1 MPDEIYYDNSAT
13 TRTREESAKLVY
25 EMLTDCY
32 GNPSSLHR
40 RGFLAQQRLDKARE
54 QTAET
59 LGCQSGEIYF
69 TSGGTEADNIAI
81 LGAARAQQRM
91 GKKIVTTAIEHDAVL
106 NTVKFLE
113 GEGWEI
119 VRLKPDR
126 EGKITAQQVLDAVD
140 NQTALVSMM
149 AVNNE
154 VGSVLPVAQV
164 SRLLRKEYPRVLLHC
179 DAVQAWC
186 KQPLRLGKA
195 LDVDFLSVS
204 GHKIYAPKGCGALYV
219 KKGSRLRPVSFG
231 GGQEKNI
238 RPGTEGIANL
248 CAMGLSA
255 QLLTA
260 ESAENHSRVTLIR
273 DALLEGLTKLPD
285 ICINSPA
292 DATPYILNFSGGKRH
307 LCFQRFCLCKGRSQ
321 PRFAGD
327 GSGAGARGQRHPPEL
342 WALQHPGAGAAF
354 SGGAGGRTQTLPPL
368 NRQKIEWIL
377 LLLTQKE
384 FIMKEVILL
393 KNGEIALK
401 GLNRHA
407 FEDRLIKNARRKLM
421 PVGEFHFKKAQST
434 IYVEPQSD
442 DYDLDEAVDRLQK
455 HCRFDP
461 RLRGGEGF

>member
-1 MPDEIYYDNSAT
+1 MYPFLKGRTGNEREQTDRGKCAFLPDEIYYDNSAT

-54 QTAET
+54 QTAAT

-140 NQTALVSMM
+140 NQTVLVSMM

-292 DATPYILNFSGGKRH
+292 DATPYILNFSALGV
-307 LCFQRFCLCKGRSQ
+307 RSEIMLH
-321 PRFAGD
+321 FLEEKSIYVSS
-327 GSGAGARGQRHPPEL
+327 GSACAK
-342 WALQHPGAGAAF
+342 
-354 SGGAGGRTQTLPPL
+354 GGASHVLQAMGLERERADSAIRLSFGRYNTPEQVPL
-368 NRQKIEWIL
+368 FLEAL
-377 LLLTQKE
+377 E
-384 FIMKEVILL
+384 EGL
-393 KNGEIALK
+393 K
-401 GLNRHA
+401 R
-407 FEDRLIKNARRKLM
+407 FRR
-421 PVGEFHFKKAQST
+421 
-434 IYVEPQSD
+434 
-442 DYDLDEAVDRLQK
+442 
-455 HCRFDP
+455 
-461 RLRGGEGF
+461 

>member
-1 MPDEIYYDNSAT
+1 MYPFLKGRTGNEREQTDRGKCAFLPDEIYYDNSAT

-54 QTAET
+54 QTAAT

-292 DATPYILNFSGGKRH
+292 DATPYILNFSALGVRSEIMLH
-307 LCFQRFCLCKGRSQ
+307 FLEEKGIYVSS
-321 PRFAGD
+321 
-327 GSGAGARGQRHPPEL
+327 GSACAK
-342 WALQHPGAGAAF
+342 
-354 SGGAGGRTQTLPPL
+354 GGASHVLQAMGLERERADSAIRLSFGRYNTPEQVPL
-368 NRQKIEWIL
+368 FLEAL
-377 LLLTQKE
+377 E
-384 FIMKEVILL
+384 EGL
-393 KNGEIALK
+393 K
-401 GLNRHA
+401 R
-407 FEDRLIKNARRKLM
+407 FRR
-421 PVGEFHFKKAQST
+421 
-434 IYVEPQSD
+434 
-442 DYDLDEAVDRLQK
+442 
-455 HCRFDP
+455 
-461 RLRGGEGF
+461 

>member
-54 QTAET
+54 QTAAT
-59 LGCQSGEIYF
+59 LGAQSGEIYF

-140 NQTALVSMM
+140 NQTVLVSMM

-164 SRLLRKEYPRVLLHC
+164 SRLLRKEYPRVLLQC

-292 DATPYILNFSGGKRH
+292 DATPYILNFSALGVRSEIMLH
-307 LCFQRFCLCKGRSQ
+307 FLEEKGIYVSS
-321 PRFAGD
+321 
-327 GSGAGARGQRHPPEL
+327 GSACAK
-342 WALQHPGAGAAF
+342 
-354 SGGAGGRTQTLPPL
+354 GGASHVLQAMGLERERADSAIRLSFGRYNTPEQVPL
-368 NRQKIEWIL
+368 FLEAL
-377 LLLTQKE
+377 E
-384 FIMKEVILL
+384 EGL
-393 KNGEIALK
+393 K
-401 GLNRHA
+401 R
-407 FEDRLIKNARRKLM
+407 FRR
-421 PVGEFHFKKAQST
+421 
-434 IYVEPQSD
+434 
-442 DYDLDEAVDRLQK
+442 
-455 HCRFDP
+455 
-461 RLRGGEGF
+461 

>member
-1 MPDEIYYDNSAT
+1 MYPFLKGRTGNEREQTDRGKCAFLPDEIYYDNSAT

-140 NQTALVSMM
+140 NQTVLVSMM

-292 DATPYILNFSGGKRH
+292 DATPYILNFSALGV
-307 LCFQRFCLCKGRSQ
+307 RSEIMLH
-321 PRFAGD
+321 FLEEKSIYVSS
-327 GSGAGARGQRHPPEL
+327 GSACAK
-342 WALQHPGAGAAF
+342 
-354 SGGAGGRTQTLPPL
+354 GGASHVLQAMGLERERADSAIRLSFGRYNTPEQVPL
-368 NRQKIEWIL
+368 FLEAL
-377 LLLTQKE
+377 E
-384 FIMKEVILL
+384 EGL
-393 KNGEIALK
+393 K
-401 GLNRHA
+401 R
-407 FEDRLIKNARRKLM
+407 FRR
-421 PVGEFHFKKAQST
+421 
-434 IYVEPQSD
+434 
-442 DYDLDEAVDRLQK
+442 
-455 HCRFDP
+455 
-461 RLRGGEGF
+461 

>member
-1 MPDEIYYDNSAT
+1 MYPFLKGRTGNEREQTDRGKCAFLPDEIYYDNSAT

-140 NQTALVSMM
+140 NQTVLVSMM

-292 DATPYILNFSGGKRH
+292 DATPYILNFSALGVRSEIMLH
-307 LCFQRFCLCKGRSQ
+307 FLEEKGIYVSS
-321 PRFAGD
+321 
-327 GSGAGARGQRHPPEL
+327 GSACAK
-342 WALQHPGAGAAF
+342 
-354 SGGAGGRTQTLPPL
+354 GGASHVLQAMGLERERADSAIRLSFGRYNTPEQVPL
-368 NRQKIEWIL
+368 FLEARE
-377 LLLTQKE
+377 E
-384 FIMKEVILL
+384 GL
-393 KNGEIALK
+393 K
-401 GLNRHA
+401 RS
-407 FEDRLIKNARRKLM
+407 RR
-421 PVGEFHFKKAQST
+421 
-434 IYVEPQSD
+434 
-442 DYDLDEAVDRLQK
+442 
-455 HCRFDP
+455 
-461 RLRGGEGF
+461 

>member
-1 MPDEIYYDNSAT
+1 M
-13 TRTREESAKLVY
+13 KK
-25 EMLTDCY
+25 
-32 GNPSSLHR
+32 NPTGAGQVKTNKRSK
-40 RGFLAQQRLDKARE
+40 F
-54 QTAET
+54 
-59 LGCQSGEIYF
+59 GEIVHRLRQSTPAMIALCFILLLVLSAVFAPLIAPYDYAKQDLANRF
-69 TSGGTEADNIAI
+69 QMPNGSHLLGTDEFGRDILSRLIYGGRIS
-81 LGAARAQQRM
+81 L
-91 GKKIVTTAIEHDAVL
+91 
-106 NTVKFLE
+106 
-113 GEGWEI
+113 
-119 VRLKPDR
+119 
-126 EGKITAQQVLDAVD
+126 
-140 NQTALVSMM
+140 LVSMM

-292 DATPYILNFSGGKRH
+292 DATPCILNFSALGVRSEIMLH
-307 LCFQRFCLCKGRSQ
+307 FLEEKGIYVSS
-321 PRFAGD
+321 
-327 GSGAGARGQRHPPEL
+327 GSACAK
-342 WALQHPGAGAAF
+342 
-354 SGGAGGRTQTLPPL
+354 GGASHVLQAMGLERERADSAIRLSFGRYNTPEQVPL
-368 NRQKIEWIL
+368 FLEAL
-377 LLLTQKE
+377 E
-384 FIMKEVILL
+384 EGL
-393 KNGEIALK
+393 K
-401 GLNRHA
+401 R
-407 FEDRLIKNARRKLM
+407 FRR
-421 PVGEFHFKKAQST
+421 
-434 IYVEPQSD
+434 
-442 DYDLDEAVDRLQK
+442 
-455 HCRFDP
+455 
-461 RLRGGEGF
+461 

>member
-113 GEGWEI
+113 GEGGEI

-126 EGKITAQQVLDAVD
+126 EGKITALQVLDAVD
-140 NQTALVSMM
+140 NQTVLVSMM

-204 GHKIYAPKGCGALYV
+204 GHKSYAPKGCGALYV
-219 KKGSRLRPVSFG
+219 KKGLRLPPLTFG
-231 GGQEKNI
+231 GGQERGM
-238 RPGTEGIANL
+238 RPGTEAVPNIAAFAKACEIRMAHFDEDYAHVQEL
-248 CAMGLSA
+248 ADYLK
-255 QLLTA
+255 QQV
-260 ESAENHSRVTLIR
+260 SAELP
-273 DALLEGLTKLPD
+273 DAVINGEGDIPHVVNLSMPGCKSEVMLHVLEGDEVYISSGSACSKGKQSGVLKALGLPKARTDSAPRISFAPFNTKED
-285 ICINSPA
+285 V
-292 DATPYILNFSGGKRH
+292 DAFVAAVK
-307 LCFQRFCLCKGRSQ
+307 KGAKM
-321 PRFAGD
+321 F
-327 GSGAGARGQRHPPEL
+327 
-342 WALQHPGAGAAF
+342 
-354 SGGAGGRTQTLPPL
+354 
-368 NRQKIEWIL
+368 
-377 LLLTQKE
+377 
-384 FIMKEVILL
+384 
-393 KNGEIALK
+393 
-401 GLNRHA
+401 
-407 FEDRLIKNARRKLM
+407 RR
-421 PVGEFHFKKAQST
+421 
-434 IYVEPQSD
+434 
-442 DYDLDEAVDRLQK
+442 
-455 HCRFDP
+455 
-461 RLRGGEGF
+461 